1 METGHLFYSQMH
13 FAMLKI
19 DDESKRRVI
28 NATAI
33 NKSSA
38 KKFNILGEYGRADE
52 YEAFTAIGK
61 GTYGTVYLA
70 REKKTGEI
78 VAMKKQVHGLS
89 SRSSLKEIDILQSL
103 VGRPWFVEF
112 KQVVVDG
119 YNYKDVYVVMEY
131 VENDLRGFMDGIS
144 TEGKFMEYW
153 EVKYLMKQLLEGVC
167 FLHRN
172 GIMHRDLKP
181 SNILLSGNGEL
192 KICDFGL
199 SKRFEREF
207 DSHSHHVGT
216 LWYMAPE
223 LLTTEATVYSC
234 AVDMWSVGCI
244 MGEMLLNQVVSQGN
258 SENEQLRK
266 ITKALTKNQL
276 FDRFCLI
283 ISPKG
288 LHLLK
293 RLLTYDPQSRITAAE
308 ALDHDWFREI

>member
-1 METGHLFYSQMH
+1 MVTVDYQMH
-13 FAMLKI
+13 FPKPKTPLITIDYQMHFPKPKI
-19 DDESKRRVI
+19 AYESKGGI
-28 NATAI
+28 E
-33 NKSSA
+33 
-38 KKFNILGEYGRADE
+38 FGRADE
-52 YEAFTAIGK
+52 YELLQEIGR
-61 GTYGTVYLA
+61 GSYGRVYLA
-70 REKKTGEI
+70 REKKTGKI
-78 VAMKKQVHGLS
+78 VAMKKQVHGF
-89 SRSSLKEIDILQSL
+89 SRSSLREIDILQSL

-112 KQVVVDG
+112 KQVVVDE
-119 YNYKDVYVVMEY
+119 YKDVYVVMEY

-153 EVKYLMKQLLEGVC
+153 EVKYLMRQLLEGVS

-244 MGEMLLNQVVSQGN
+244 MGEMLLNQVVLQGN

-266 ITKALTKNQL
+266 ITKALTKNEL

-293 RLLTYDPQSRITAAE
+293 RFLTYDPQSRITAAE
-308 ALDHDWFREI
+308 ALDHDWFKEI